1 METETGEEAA
11 VTPSELWEKL
21 KEFFPKLLFLSG
33 CQTGKSGDVKGKESF
48 AYQMVQFGV
57 PVVLSWGLS
66 VGDNTFSFQAV

>member
-48 AYQMVQFGV
+48 
-57 PVVLSWGLS
+57 
-66 VGDNTFSFQAV
+66 